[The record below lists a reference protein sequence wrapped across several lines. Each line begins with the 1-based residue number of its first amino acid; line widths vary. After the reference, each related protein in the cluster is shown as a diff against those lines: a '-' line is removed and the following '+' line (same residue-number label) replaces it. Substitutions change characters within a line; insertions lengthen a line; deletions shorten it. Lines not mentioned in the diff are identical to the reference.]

1 MRDIVG
7 VVSGTDNST
16 PYTMFKLIIISIY
29 EIDQNK
35 KNNKNKNI
43 IVTAEKHF

>member
-16 PYTMFKLIIISIY
+16 PYTMFKLIIISVY
-29 EIDQNK
+29 ETDQ
-35 KNNKNKNI
+35 NKNKNT